1 VQSVFALVYDA
12 LTQEVDMTLTEYFA
26 DRPRGAKAQMAEQL
40 GISRTWLSLVI
51 SGRETCSAEMAAAIH
66 KLTDGAV
73 SREDLRPDLF
83 R

>member
-1 VQSVFALVYDA
+1 
-12 LTQEVDMTLTEYFA
+12 MTLKEYFA
-26 DRPRGAKAQMAEQL
+26 GKPRGSKAQMAERL

-66 KLTDGAV
+66 KLTNGAV

>member
-1 VQSVFALVYDA
+1 
-12 LTQEVDMTLTEYFA
+12 MTLKEYFA
-26 DRPRGAKAQMAEQL
+26 GRPRGSKAQMAESL

>member
-1 VQSVFALVYDA
+1 VKRAFALVYDA

-66 KLTDGAV
+66 KLTNGAV

>member
-1 VQSVFALVYDA
+1 
-12 LTQEVDMTLTEYFA
+12 MTLKEYFA
-26 DRPRGAKAQMAEQL
+26 GRPRGAKAQMAEQL

-66 KLTDGAV
+66 KLTNGAV

>member
-1 VQSVFALVYDA
+1 
-12 LTQEVDMTLTEYFA
+12 MTLKEYFA
-26 DRPRGAKAQMAEQL
+26 GRPRGSKAQMAESL

-66 KLTDGAV
+66 KLTNGAV